1 VRQINFHSVSVAT
14 QKLAIMRLLHD
25 VASDGSTRQKGLK
38 KRSLHAVNEYFLVLF
53 NAVMSSAVIVQ
64 GLIMLK
70 QPQSILPIAALS
82 AALAVA
88 CGAFGAHALKIR
100 VAPEDLLIWQ
110 TAVNY
115 QMWHSLALLL
125 IGVLAK
131 LSAPSSTLIW
141 SARSFLIGIIIF
153 SGSLYLLVLTN
164 TRWLG
169 AITPIG
175 GVAFI
180 AAWLLFAKAT
190 WQMNSNQRQI
200 SG

>member
-1 VRQINFHSVSVAT
+1 
-14 QKLAIMRLLHD
+14 
-25 VASDGSTRQKGLK
+25 
-38 KRSLHAVNEYFLVLF
+38 
-53 NAVMSSAVIVQ
+53 
-64 GLIMLK
+64 MLK
-70 QPQSILPIAALS
+70 LPQTILPVAAIS

-88 CGAFGAHALKIR
+88 CGAFGAHALKTR

-125 IGVLAK
+125 VGVLAK
-131 LSAPSSTLIW
+131 ISMPSSALIL

-180 AAWLLFAKAT
+180 VGWLLFAKAT
-190 WQMNSNQRQI
+190 WQMNSESRTDKRIVQ
-200 SG
+200 